1 MIFIDYQNRES
12 ADLHQNYLQSGKEFI
27 YFKYLEWDTD
37 FFTKTSYLL
46 DLSQSNFEPSQ
57 TAKSEIEKQ
66 FSDSFI
72 TAKIDTKLDDKYTY
86 FLQQCGFYYVDTEI
100 KLQNTF
106 LPQSEPSDV
115 SVEELDSNA
124 PLPLQELGEAFTLT
138 RFHCDPH
145 ISSRQADRVWISY
158 LKNFAPS
165 DTKKIYA
172 AKVNGEIAG
181 VILATLNDH
190 EAFLFFVAVLEPYR
204 SKKIGSALMQQTI
217 KMLGNEKP
225 IYTGTQV
232 KNIPALNFYIRNGF
246 SKIVQTNT
254 VLHYWH

>member
-1 MIFIDYQNRES
+1 MIFIDYQNQES
-12 ADLHQNYLQSGKEFI
+12 ADLYQNYLKSGKEFI
-27 YFKYLEWDTD
+27 YFKYLEWDTC
-37 FFTKTSYLL
+37 FFRKTSYML
-46 DLSQSNFEPSQ
+46 DLSRSNFEPSQ
-57 TAKSEIEKQ
+57 TAQSLIEKQ
-66 FSDSFI
+66 FEDSFV
-72 TAKIDTKLDDKYTY
+72 TAKIDTSLDYKYTY

-106 LPQSEPSDV
+106 LPQSKPSDV
-115 SVEELDSNA
+115 NVEELYSNNL
-124 PLPLQELGEAFTLT
+124 LPLQELGEAFSLT

-145 ISSRQADRVWISY
+145 ISIKEADEVWISY
-158 LKNFAPS
+158 LKNFVPS

-172 AKVNGEIAG
+172 AKINGEIAG
-181 VILATLNDH
+181 VILSILNDH

-204 SKKIGSALMQQTI
+204 SKKIGSELMQQTI

-225 IYTGTQV
+225 IYTGTQA
-232 KNIPALNFYIRNGF
+232 KNIPALNFYMGNGF